1 MKTSSFLLWK
11 PHDVSIMVELQTLPV
26 RAVVPQN
33 SPLVYSPA
41 SPWTCK
47 SMQVAVPCPSLCS
60 CRNGACGSV
69 IVDVTEV
76 GCIPQTYPM
85 SKGFFFFFFYGSPS
99 NVLHLKSLHNR
110 WYCARK
116 KIDSSWDMEIGVQN
130 TLYPYR
136 PTRDTSMMSRML
148 QNCIFN
154 WIASLAAQFPP
165 CSLKDKR
172 SDHQNTSKDGGD
184 KEWVADGCASVYLSI
199 LKFEIW

>member
-1 MKTSSFLLWK
+1 
-11 PHDVSIMVELQTLPV
+11 
-26 RAVVPQN
+26 
-33 SPLVYSPA
+33 
-41 SPWTCK
+41 
-47 SMQVAVPCPSLCS
+47 MQVAVPCPSLCS

-184 KEWVADGCASVYLSI
+184 KEWVADCCASVYLFNS
-199 LKFEIW
+199 EIWNMINGVKTPQFKLAPAITNCPRLIFTKFRWLFRDSEWCLK